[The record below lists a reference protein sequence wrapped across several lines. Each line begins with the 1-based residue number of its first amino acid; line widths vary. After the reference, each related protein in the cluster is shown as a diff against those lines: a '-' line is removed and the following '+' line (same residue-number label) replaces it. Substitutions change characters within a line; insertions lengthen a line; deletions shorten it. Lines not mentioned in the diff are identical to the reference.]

1 MPVAVPV
8 SASWVDVNAA
18 QIGVGT
24 SGFYQEKPM
33 AVKSLQNVAAVYL
46 GGPHSVAVRADGTLW
61 IWGKSFI
68 ENGPACWAETHVPTR
83 LILE

>member
-1 MPVAVPV
+1 MPVKG
-8 SASWVDVNAA
+8 
-18 QIGVGT
+18 I
-24 SGFYQEKPM
+24 
-33 AVKSLQNVAAVYL
+33 LNVAAIYL

-68 ENGPACWAETHVPTR
+68 ENGPGILGRNLHVPTR